1 MNHTAL
7 IEALALPLE
16 SRVDKRIPKKM
27 LVEQGAPTVGDKHR
41 IEEGIEDLIWI
52 AELKPANCGI
62 LAGPGADE
70 IAILAVT
77 LRPSAKASRLIELIH
92 RAIPYPVL
100 LVVSRPV
107 VEGDPSKAP
116 DEQPSSGG
124 PLLLFSVAPKRP
136 AQNEVGKVVVDF
148 VVNSPPLVP
157 AEFGPVEVAFLASLS
172 LSGMGKSDLATV
184 YFGWQTRLE
193 ALAAARITGIF
204 RLAEDATTVARRR
217 EALEAHSQLAHDAS
231 LLRARIARET
241 QMARR
246 VEMNIEIRR
255 LEQQMAEAV
264 AEL

>member
-1 MNHTAL
+1 MSHAAL
-7 IEALALPLE
+7 IEALALPPE

-27 LVEQGAPTVGDKHR
+27 LVEQGAPTVADKR
-41 IEEGIEDLIWI
+41 WIQDGIEDLIWI
-52 AELKPANCGI
+52 AAVKPANCGI

-70 IAILAVT
+70 IAVLAVT
-77 LRPSAKASRLIELIH
+77 LRPSAKVSRLIELIH

-100 LVVSRPV
+100 LVVSRPA

-116 DEQPSSGG
+116 DEQPSSDD

-148 VVNSPPLVP
+148 VVNSPPLVS

-172 LSGMGKSDLATV
+172 LSGMGKPDLATV
-184 YFGWQTRLE
+184 YLGWQARLE

-204 RLAEDATTVARRR
+204 RLTEDATAVARRR
-217 EALEAHSQLAHDAS
+217 EALEAHSQLARDVG

-241 QMARR
+241 QMTRR
-246 VEMNIEIRR
+246 VELNTEIKR
-255 LEQQMAEAV
+255 LEQQMAEAL